1 MNHKD
6 LDAWKKSLDLVVQVY
21 QVTSI
26 FPDSERFGLIT
37 QMQRAAV
44 SVPSNIAEGAARKSD
59 KEFTYFLYIAQG
71 SLAELETQY
80 IISEKIK
87 YISPDQ
93 LNTFINHKEEI
104 AKMIYGLINYY
115 KRKQVVSG

>member
-80 IISEKIK
+80 IISEKLK

>member
-80 IISEKIK
+80 IISEKLK

-104 AKMIYGLINYY
+104 AKMIYGLINYS

>member
-59 KEFTYFLYIAQG
+59 KEFTHFLYIAQG

-80 IISEKIK
+80 IISEKLK
-87 YISPDQ
+87 FISLDQ

-115 KRKQVVSG
+115 KRKQVVSS